1 METNIKIC
9 VGIPTYGTIK
19 SKTAL
24 ALMET
29 INKNKDIE
37 FFPVFCHGGY
47 IAENREKIV
56 RIAQDTFCSH
66 IFFVD
71 HDMKFTGDTVRK
83 LLDDDKDVVG
93 VLYNC
98 RYLPLT
104 STTLFYGKGGK
115 DDVYTHDVPE
125 TKDLIEVPVVGAGCM
140 LIKTTVFLNLTRPYF
155 PMENDDDG
163 NRVVTE
169 DAGFC
174 KKVRESGSKVWCD
187 LSINCLHIG
196 DYEF

>member
-24 ALMET
+24 SLMET

-47 IAENREKIV
+47 IAENREKLV
-56 RIAQDTFCSH
+56 KSAQQLLCSH

-71 HDMKFTGDTVRK
+71 HDMKFAGDTIRK
-83 LLDDDKDVVG
+83 LLNHDKDVVG

-104 STTLFYGKGGK
+104 STTLFFGENGEQ
-115 DDVYTHDVPE
+115 THDIPD
-125 TKDLIEVPVVGAGCM
+125 TKELIEVPVVGAGCM
-140 LIKTTVFLNLTRPYF
+140 LIKMSVFTNLTSPYF

>member
-1 METNIKIC
+1 MDTNIRIAI
-9 VGIPTYGTIK
+9 GIPTYGTIK

-24 ALMET
+24 SLMET
-29 INKNKDIE
+29 IKQNKDIE

-47 IAENREKIV
+47 IAENRENIV
-56 RIAQDTFCSH
+56 KTAQQLLCSH

-71 HDMKFTGDTVRK
+71 HDMKFKGDTVAK
-83 LLDDDKDVVG
+83 LLAHDKDVVG

-104 STTLFYGKGGK
+104 PTTSFYGANGGITR
-115 DDVYTHDVPE
+115 DIPA

-140 LIKTTVFLNLTRPYF
+140 LIKTSVFANLSKPYF

-174 KKVRESGSKVWCD
+174 AKVIESGAKVWCD
-187 LSINCLHIG
+187 LSIEVKHIG